1 MFLENS
7 PQGNFLKKLV
17 IAVLLMASISVSQAQ
32 VDERTIPVD
41 TLIDWSAPLPME
53 GEHFSRYFRS
63 HTFVQYSMMS
73 QIPMSD
79 GNVRYEARL
88 ASSEANVKMTFLNRF
103 KVRRA
108 TAFASPEDVVY
119 KIELIVPQS
128 GDPALFRLEFEEAL
142 SEVVKCESQSAGK
155 MRMPNGDLFAI
166 HRWPTP
172 AVQVTTCEEPDK
184 SLWVEI
190 LNPAHYGKGRYANA
204 IVAARQ
210 TTHSNYVEVDLDPLL
225 ALEKIWSCSVADF
238 EKTYRAKTKEPQE
251 LPPHFEWLDAAKTR
265 ARFSRKLDPKLE
277 TKITA
282 FAKSIKVDEAIVE
295 FVNGKAARATVIF
308 YNRGDS
314 GNIAAADF
322 NNLFKKIG
330 QNLGQVIKVA
340 PTNQSAV
347 ASAAVKTVSWQWQSP
362 TGIALLEHNE
372 FASGGLV
379 GQPEFLRLKLAAPD
393 QADWSMGKLAVGVQK
408 MALLK
413 NITKNS
419 NGDVFISGVPMVDQG
434 AKGYCVAASCQ
445 RLFEY
450 MRIPCDQHQIA
461 QLVNVDA
468 ESGANIFG
476 MQKSLAKIDGQFKVS
491 FKPFINPELYY
502 SGYGKRR
509 VSQRQFSITVKEHV
523 DKGVPLLWA
532 LELGRFPEDPPLPNG
547 GQVSGGHMRLVIG
560 YNPVKKEILFTD
572 SWGAGHELKRMT
584 EDAAYEVTLGLYS
597 MSPRGL

>member
-1 MFLENS
+1 MSLR
-7 PQGNFLKKLV
+7 Q
-17 IAVLLMASISVSQAQ
+17 ILLMLVVAFHALSGISAKGALSPKRVSA
-32 VDERTIPVD
+32 DP
-41 TLIDWSAPLPME
+41 LIDWNAPFKVTPTQVAQFFQPMAS
-53 GEHFSRYFRS
+53 GEKPAFSSKMIGSGLLRQEF
-63 HTFVQYSMMS
+63 
-73 QIPMSD
+73 
-79 GNVRYEARL
+79 NVRR
-88 ASSEANVKMTFLNRF
+88 VKEPEHELTFLNGRF
-103 KVRRA
+103 GIVNLVTVSKEGKIHQCWIGLK
-108 TAFASPEDVVY
+108 SPEKMDV
-119 KIELIVPQS
+119 
-128 GDPALFRLEFEEAL
+128 AFRESVDREISQIMGVAPVECNPMKLPGGVETKVLLWPNREFAVT
-142 SEVVKCESQSAGK
+142 SHIYQNGYVV
-155 MRMPNGDLFAI
+155 
-166 HRWPTP
+166 
-172 AVQVTTCEEPDK
+172 
-184 SLWVEI
+184 VEI
-190 LNPAHYGKGRYANA
+190 LDPAYPGTLLPTTLNPSTSQEITAS
-204 IVAARQ
+204 ARAFP
-210 TTHSNYVEVDLDPLL
+210 VDLDALL
-225 ALEKIWSCSVADF
+225 QLDQFWNCTVEDF
-238 EKTYRAKTKEPQE
+238 EKKYPRKTEEFIEAPNQ
-251 LPPHFEWLDAAKTR
+251 FEWLDAGKSR
-265 ARFSRKLDPKLE
+265 ARFSRKLNPHLE
-277 TKITA
+277 TRLTM
-282 FAKSIKVDEAIVE
+282 FGKSIKVDEAIVE
-295 FVNGKAARATVIF
+295 FVNGKVARATVIF

-314 GNIAAADF
+314 GEIAAADF
-322 NNLFKKIG
+322 NNLFKKVG
-330 QNLGQVIKVA
+330 QNLGQVFKVA

-347 ASAAVKTVSWQWQSP
+347 ASTAVKTVSWQWKSP
-362 TGIALLEHNE
+362 TGIGLLEHNE
-372 FASGGLV
+372 FAAGGLV

-413 NITKNS
+413 NITKNP

-532 LELGRFPEDPPLPNG
+532 LELGRYPEDPPLPNG

-560 YNPVKKEILFTD
+560 YNPAKKEILFTD
-572 SWGAGHELKRMT
+572 SWGAGHELKRMS